1 MTITCFKSLIVYLLL
16 ASFLIVQAD
25 LPLSQASVERAAP
38 TGGKCVSDECCCSLK
53 ARQKGNCCC
62 ASKPVPGTGFAL
74 RAASCADDQ
83 PQGDA
88 PIVAKFQVVLPRFAA
103 LVTRDADFP
112 TLAIPEKLPVLRAME
127 PPDPPPRVLVAA

>member
-1 MTITCFKSLIVYLLL
+1 MTITRFKSLIVYLLL

-25 LPLSQASVERAAP
+25 LPLSQASVERAAA
-38 TGGKCVSDECCCSLK
+38 TGKCVPDECCCSLN

-74 RAASCADDQ
+74 RAASCSDEQ

-88 PIVAKFQVVLPRFAA
+88 PIVVKFQIVLPLFAA
-103 LVTRDADFP
+103 LAMWNPDVP
-112 TLAIPEKLPVLRAME
+112 TLATPEKLPAPRTAE
-127 PPDPPPRVLVAA
+127 PPDPPPRVLATA